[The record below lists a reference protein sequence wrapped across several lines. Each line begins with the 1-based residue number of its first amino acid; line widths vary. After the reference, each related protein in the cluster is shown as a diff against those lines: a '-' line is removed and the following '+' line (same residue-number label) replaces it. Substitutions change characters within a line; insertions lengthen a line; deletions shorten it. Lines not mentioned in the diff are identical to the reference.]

1 MDPNR
6 VLADTTYAGLVALL
20 RLMEKRAN
28 EQTKDFYLSM
38 QKIWSDAR
46 RKVEVL
52 KGIRPWDFRPIRKA
66 ERNMRKQF
74 LRFLWESTKRYG
86 NTETKR
92 VRSWRKGTVGPLNGL
107 LNYAGARL
115 RDLAVTRYPFSD
127 PDHFQILESLDG
139 SVSVISKTVYQD
151 VKLSELQKQDYL
163 SQRAKARLKG
173 IDKRKWRAGYKH
185 TSRGPLLLLEHP
197 SLPELDFVD
206 MIRAHVVE
214 LCRQCFIYALPRN
227 RAQRYIRLLIHRLR
241 PFLDWVYTQGKTG
254 QSHFNP
260 EADRTLRDIVLE
272 IRALYGK
279 RHGRKKRA
287 TEETG
292 QESSHYTVEWFK
304 NQISELEMSTTS
316 SEVRA
321 ACSMLRHAAGTTLAK
336 RDVEKLFERIDSA
349 SKEQGTSWHEILLS
363 GLPHPKSLKSVTY
376 AGDTMLEGASSVLVV
391 GELPLATPKGKGK
404 ADVVVFVRRGGTGRG
419 IWAPVM
425 ILEVKTKTAFDY
437 NLYGAKARWGEGQYG
452 PQFYTWKRKLSEDEW
467 SVLTESRPNTATI
480 EQLEAYESGLIQG
493 YNQLHSEDKLSSA
506 SLWKGVITLDTSQ
519 DYLEAFRAFH
529 QLLDDVATSLITQS
543 MHETTAT
550 SWIPDPEQSWN
561 GPRIRLLLYPPEQ
574 THVALDGI
582 EPPDCLPSE
591 DPFEYRQSDARV
603 LTVYISVADSTSAGR
618 AGAWVSKNWH
628 LLNHMR
634 ECSDNTEKRIRICWL
649 DLVGDFPTPEL
660 TRARFGLEYL
670 LEKNLIAKQT
680 YSVLKKMLEN
690 ILFTDLNKEVESAL
704 DGDSNSLTNQLND
717 AFGTTRE
724 DEEIIVV
731 VDGWDELKHT
741 TVGTRMHGLNSIE
754 HLLLNLLPVDNT
766 NVIWVDDGVKHT
778 ATSPDYLKE
787 CVKPLRYDSPRRFHV
802 DEIIYNMPT
811 CPRVFGWSSPWVPH
825 ARVIVQ
831 DTPTSVMPWQAI
843 IRVPQLIGW
852 PSKFRGLSKKNPVL
866 TRNEMKK
873 WEFQRTPMH
882 NRGVSLASIYA
893 APARLSR
900 ESIEMIEDTA
910 LSLAP
915 SLLRPR
921 SDAEAV
927 CPEGSEDAG
936 TVWTVSPV
944 SSGELVTN
952 TLTDRLQLVPERP
965 PPSPSRSQGYYVE
978 VSKITRQWYYDSFPE
993 PDDEDYAPGSVRRPP
1008 IIQTTSA
1015 AKIDSLECRSQE
1027 VRRLRN
1033 ATEFLLSRVP
1043 THDNLYLCLK
1053 RIREIC
1059 SIDVS
1064 VTRDADSLLEALQ
1077 EVGRAICRRLVR
1089 QRVWD
1094 VLAPKRRN
1102 LIDILNSANREN
1114 LQKATADIADPL
1126 LLYGNNLFLAVLA
1139 AVKEVT
1145 DRTDHALMLRLWPC
1159 VAEWTFYQI
1168 GFEPD
1173 ITAEDTAD
1181 SVYDFHAI
1189 YSNLVFRARI
1199 LADRTDTSSKDADYA
1214 STMYGQV
1221 IWYES
1226 YRGYDGLI
1234 TIPEEMGF
1242 AAGLLEGEGIPRLSR
1257 RAYRC
1262 TVDRSAIA
1270 NFAKNHS
1277 HPDGRVTFMLTK
1289 IEDSSLLWE
1298 FVGDHEEKWILV
1310 GELNYKSPPP
1320 GEIVAIP
1327 WFHLGELSQEAV
1339 SRFSGYVPPPVL
1351 PPTDL
1356 DDSVD
1361 GLLTEL
1367 AELVVD
1373 EEKIKVTVSLDPLK
1387 KMYLVKLGDDTVEL
1401 DDTFDVIRLLRH
1413 PIRTGQTYRTP
1424 SGKDVQW
1431 DHLTDIEYDEILVKH
1446 YDGKTSYSLSFLRP
1460 LVHHSRFFP
1469 DHYFLP
1475 ETCADLLAM
1484 RYGDSIQLIVG
1495 APEREGHL
1503 RFRAEGLPSS
1513 SKLKEL
1519 EGQALGFYK
1528 VALLTEIEQLV
1539 EPSTSTVHQIEV
1551 EVEDASR
1558 IRLLDSETFPT
1569 LHGELIDASEIE
1581 ADDIEHDYSAE
1592 EHLGD
1597 GLTPPNQWKVMV
1609 SADKVGIWWE
1619 AERGE
1624 EPVDRDVLLDDPK
1637 LLLEQSFEK
1646 AIGATR
1652 KYYEIIVV
1660 PALGY
1665 VENEENV
1672 LKEQIPE
1679 AVREHRRIHASSP
1692 ESYWDIIAD
1701 DT

>member
-1 MDPNR
+1 MHVNR
-6 VLADTTYAGLVALL
+6 VLADAIYAGLVALL
-20 RLMEKRAN
+20 RLIEKRSSN
-28 EQTKDFYLSM
+28 QTEEFYLSIHR
-38 QKIWSDAR
+38 IWNDAR
-46 RKVEVL
+46 RKMEML
-52 KGIRPWDFRPIRKA
+52 NGIRPWDFRPIRKA
-66 ERNMRKQF
+66 ERNIRKQF
-74 LRFLWESTKRYG
+74 LGFLWESTKRYG

-92 VRSWRKGTVGPLNGL
+92 VTSWRKGTVGPLNGL

-115 RDLAVTRYPFSD
+115 RDLGATRYPFPD

-139 SVSVISKTVYQD
+139 SLSVISKTVYQD
-151 VKLSELQKQDYL
+151 VKLKDLRERDNLSLQ
-163 SQRAKARLKG
+163 AKARLKG
-173 IDKRKWRAGYKH
+173 IDKRKWQAGYKH
-185 TSRGPLLLLEHP
+185 TSKGPLLLLAHP
-197 SLPELDFVD
+197 SLPELDFLD

-214 LCRQCFIYALPRN
+214 LCRQCFIYSVPRN
-227 RAQRYIRLLIHRLR
+227 HAQRFIRLLIHRLR
-241 PFLDWVYTQGKTG
+241 PFLDWIYTQGKTG
-254 QSHFNP
+254 RPHFNP
-260 EADRTLRDIVLE
+260 EADRVLRDIVLE
-272 IRALYGK
+272 LRALYGK
-279 RHGRKKRA
+279 RHGRQKRA
-287 TEETG
+287 TEETE
-292 QESSHYTVEWFK
+292 QESSHHNVEWFR
-304 NQISELEMSTTS
+304 NQVSELVKSTTR
-316 SEVRA
+316 SEARA
-321 ACSMLRHAAGTTLAK
+321 TRKKLRHAARTTLAD
-336 RDVEKLFERIDSA
+336 RDVEKLFERIESA
-349 SKEQGTSWHEILLS
+349 NKEQGTNWHEMLLS
-363 GLPHPKSLKSVTY
+363 GLPHPKSLKSVIY
-376 AGDTMLEGASSVLVV
+376 AGDTMLEEPSSVLVV
-391 GELPLATPKGKGK
+391 GELPLDTPKGKGK
-404 ADVVVFVRRGGTGRG
+404 ADVVVFVRREGTGRG

-452 PQFYTWKRKLSEDEW
+452 PQFYTWKRKLSEEEW
-467 SVLTESRPNTATI
+467 RVLTESRSGTATI
-480 EQLEAYESGLIQG
+480 EQLEAYEAGLIQG
-493 YNQLHSEDKLSSA
+493 HNQLHSKEKLSSA
-506 SLWKGVITLDTSQ
+506 SLWKGVITLGTSQ
-519 DYLEAFRAFH
+519 DYPEVFRVFH
-529 QLLDDVATSLITQS
+529 QLLDEVTAALVSGSLEQT
-543 MHETTAT
+543 MAT
-550 SWIPDPEQSWN
+550 SWFPNPEQSRN
-561 GPRIRLLLYPPEQ
+561 EPRIRLLLYPPEKE
-574 THVALDGI
+574 HVALDGI
-582 EPPDCLPSE
+582 EQPDCLPSE

-603 LTVYISVADSTSAGR
+603 LTVYISVADSTSGGR

-634 ECSDNTEKRIRICWL
+634 ECSDNTEKRIRTCWL

-670 LEKNLIAKQT
+670 VEKNLIGKQT
-680 YSVLKKMLEN
+680 YSVLNEMLEN
-690 ILFTDLNKEVESAL
+690 ILFTDLSKEVESAL
-704 DGDSNSLTNQLND
+704 DGDSSSLTNQLNVT
-717 AFGTTRE
+717 FGTTKE
-724 DEEIIVV
+724 DEELIVV
-731 VDGWDELKHT
+731 VDGWDELKYT
-741 TVGTRMHGLNSIE
+741 TVGNRMHGLNSIE

-766 NVIWVDDGVKHT
+766 NIIWVDDGVKHT

-802 DEIIYNMPT
+802 DEIFYNMPT

-831 DTPTSVMPWQAI
+831 DTPTSVMPWRAI

-852 PSKFRGLSKKNPVL
+852 SSKFRGLSKKNPVL
-866 TRNEMKK
+866 TWDEVKK
-873 WEFQRTPMH
+873 WEFQRSPMH
-882 NRGVSLASIYA
+882 NRGISLASIYA
-893 APARLSR
+893 FPARLSR
-900 ESIEMIEDTA
+900 GSIEMIEDTA
-910 LSLAP
+910 LTLAP

-944 SSGELVTN
+944 SSGELVTT
-952 TLTDRLQLVPERP
+952 TLTNRLRLVPERP
-965 PPSPSRSQGYYVE
+965 PPSPSRSQGYYVK
-978 VSKITRQWYYDSFPE
+978 VDKITRQWYYDSFPE
-993 PDDEDYAPGSVRRPP
+993 PDDEDYVPGSVRRPP

-1015 AKIDSLECRSQE
+1015 AKIDSLECRNQE
-1027 VRRLRN
+1027 IRRLRN
-1033 ATEFLLSRVP
+1033 ATEFLLSRIP

-1064 VTRDADSLLEALQ
+1064 ASRDADSLLEVLQ
-1077 EVGRAICRRLVR
+1077 EVGQVICRRLVR

-1094 VLAPKRRN
+1094 VLAPERSN
-1102 LIDILNSANREN
+1102 LVDILSAANQES
-1114 LQKATADIADPL
+1114 LQKSTADIADPF

-1159 VAEWTFYQI
+1159 VAEWTLYQM

-1173 ITAEDTAD
+1173 STAGDAAD

-1189 YSNLVFRARI
+1189 YSNLIFRARI

-1214 STMYGQV
+1214 TTMYGQV
-1221 IWYES
+1221 IWYEGD
-1226 YRGYDGLI
+1226 RGYDGLVV
-1234 TIPEEMGF
+1234 IPEERGF

-1257 RAYRC
+1257 RAYHC
-1262 TVDRSAIA
+1262 TVDRSSIA
-1270 NFAKNHS
+1270 DFAKNHS
-1277 HPDGRVTFMLTK
+1277 HPDGRDTFMLTK
-1289 IEDSSLLWE
+1289 IEDSTLLWE

-1327 WFHLGELSQEAV
+1327 WFHLGEPSQEAV

-1351 PPTDL
+1351 PRTDL
-1356 DDSVD
+1356 DDSID

-1373 EEKIKVTVSLDPLK
+1373 EEKIKVTVSLDPRK

-1413 PIRTGQTYRTP
+1413 PIRTGQVYRTP
-1424 SGKDVQW
+1424 SGQDVQW
-1431 DHLTDIEYDEILVKH
+1431 DHLTDIEYDEVLVKH
-1446 YDGKTSYSLSFLRP
+1446 YDEKTTYSLSFLRP
-1460 LVHHSRFFP
+1460 PVHHSRFFP

-1484 RYGDSIQLIVG
+1484 RYGDSIRLIVE

-1528 VALLTEIEQLV
+1528 VALLTEVKQLV
-1539 EPSTSTVHQIEV
+1539 ESSTSTVHRIEV

-1558 IRLLDSETFPT
+1558 IRLLDSEAFPT
-1569 LHGELIDASEIE
+1569 LHAELIDISEIE
-1581 ADDIEHDYSAE
+1581 ADEIDHEYPVE

-1597 GLTPPNQWKVMV
+1597 GLMPPEQWKVMI
-1609 SADKVGIWWE
+1609 SADKVGICWE
-1619 AERGE
+1619 ARRGTERKE
-1624 EPVDRDVLLDDPK
+1624 RDTLLDAPN
-1637 LLLEQSFEK
+1637 LLLDQSFEE
-1646 AIGATR
+1646 AVNATQE
-1652 KYYEIIVV
+1652 YYETDILA
-1660 PALGY
+1660 ALGY
-1665 VENEENV
+1665 VENEEDV
-1672 LKEQIPE
+1672 LKKQIPE
-1679 AVREHRRIHASSP
+1679 AVRKHRGIHASSP